1 MSFSRLLKKYSQA
14 SITRPAPTDVGVN
27 HSVEDP
33 NRPSQRRQA
42 SDPTPSIPRPWR
54 RKKSSTIDHG
64 HATSPQPPPVLPS
77 TAGER
82 PTTEGAVS
90 GTSPPIPATSSVFLT
105 NMTILPQSEL
115 MPAVSPATDTLA
127 EAWDVVKDGPQVSV
141 INRVLD
147 VIGLFL
153 VQRLSR
159 NDVLILVP
167 R

>member
-1 MSFSRLLKKYSQA
+1 
-14 SITRPAPTDVGVN
+14 
-27 HSVEDP
+27 
-33 NRPSQRRQA
+33 
-42 SDPTPSIPRPWR
+42 
-54 RKKSSTIDHG
+54 
-64 HATSPQPPPVLPS
+64 
-77 TAGER
+77 
-82 PTTEGAVS
+82 
-90 GTSPPIPATSSVFLT
+90 
-105 NMTILPQSEL
+105 